1 MASASGKSNR
11 KVISLGLP
19 EGPIALKYR
28 DFRDTEDFIGTL
40 FVSPYAGSK
49 STALVDS
56 ILKTALEYPGCRM
69 LLAGSALTDLKRS
82 TIPKLQ
88 ERIGLAIESENKN
101 EAVYRF
107 PKMPHPRTGAMTQSE
122 LRALGVDRND
132 IEEVM
137 KSTEWFRV
145 FIEEA
150 NTVSSDAHDV
160 VMARARQFSFHR
172 TLKVEHLV
180 IDKSRLWG
188 IDFEDA
194 YELMRTT
201 EGHPVKQFDLDL
213 TDPMPGN
220 NLVKCVMNPHGN
232 DHVWMRYVGVPFPEG
247 GVTRAWS
254 EENIGVRE
262 YFFTKQDRDEI
273 MAPLL
278 LGNLVVNHN
287 GQRGYVREANA
298 QTVTLMDGTKWADAQ
313 TTLVMQLYT
322 IYGFP
327 DENWSRNFA
336 NHQNALIMRN
346 RGLRRRT
353 FAGVVDTRSG
363 LVFPNFIPRPVTEGG
378 HIMPWP
384 ERGLPPGYNGVGG
397 VDQGGAHSTASVM
410 AMLTRETRTAII
422 FHEYVKSGISAKQSA
437 YDIASSVPPGMQ
449 MRWGADPAMWARDY
463 TDNTTTTHA
472 QKYIDAGLNPFEPGK
487 KGDEAFDDVLD
498 ALEFIDS
505 FVHRKRQARLYVFEK
520 CEQVIHAMS
529 TVTWHDIR
537 HGRQKWIV
545 DVADAIKLMVS
556 TINRSTHADNIAM
569 PGPRPNIVG
578 EFLR

>member
-1 MASASGKSNR
+1 MAKAAIREGR
-11 KVISLGLP
+11 RVINLGLP
-19 EGPIALKYR
+19 EGPIAAKYA
-28 DFRDTEDFIGTL
+28 DFRDNEDFIGTL

-49 STALVDS
+49 STALVDA
-56 ILKTALEYPGCRM
+56 ILKTAVDYPGCRM

-107 PKMPHPRTGAMTQSE
+107 PHFPHPLTGAIVQSE
-122 LRALGVDRND
+122 LRAFGVDRND

-160 VMARARQFSFHR
+160 VMARARQFAFHR

-180 IDKSRLWG
+180 IDRSRLWG
-188 IDFEDA
+188 VSFEDA
-194 YELMRTT
+194 YELMRNA
-201 EGHPVKQFDLDL
+201 EGHPVKQFDLGLD
-213 TDPMPGN
+213 DPMPGN

-232 DHVWMRYVGVPFPEG
+232 DHVWMRYVGLPFPER
-247 GVTRAWS
+247 GVTPAWAD
-254 EENIGVRE
+254 EHIGPRE
-262 YFFTKQDRDEI
+262 YYFTKKDRDEI
-273 MAPLL
+273 MAPLI
-278 LGNLVVNHN
+278 LGNLVVNAT
-287 GQRGYVREANA
+287 GERAYVREADK
-298 QTVTLMDGTKWADAQ
+298 QTVTLMDGRTWADEQ
-313 TTLVMQLYT
+313 TTLVLQLYT

-336 NHQNALIMRN
+336 NHQNALLMRN
-346 RGLRRRT
+346 SGLRKRT

-378 HIMPWP
+378 HVMPWP
-384 ERGLPPGYNGVGG
+384 EKGLPRGYNGVGG
-397 VDQGGAHSTASVM
+397 VDQGGAHSTAAVM
-410 AMLTRETRTAII
+410 ALLTRETKTAII
-422 FHEYVKSGISAKQSA
+422 FHEYVKSGLSAKQSA

-463 TDNTTTTHA
+463 TENTTTTHA
-472 QKYIDAGLNPFEPGK
+472 QKYIDAGLSPFEPGK

-505 FVHRKRQARLYVFEK
+505 FIHRKRQAHLYVFEN

-529 TVTWHDIR
+529 SVTWHDIR

-545 DVADAIKLMVS
+545 DMADAIKLMVS
-556 TINRSTHADNIAM
+556 VVNRATLGADLVM
-569 PGPRPNIVG
+569 PGPRPALVG
-578 EFLR
+578 GFAY

>member
-1 MASASGKSNR
+1 MARSQEGR
-11 KVISLGLP
+11 RVVSLGLP
-19 EGPIALKYR
+19 EGPIAAKYA
-28 DFRDTEDFIGTL
+28 DFRDNEDFIGTL

-49 STALVDS
+49 STALVDA
-56 ILKTALEYPGCRM
+56 ILRTAVEYPGCRM

-88 ERIGLAIESENKN
+88 ERIGMAIESENKN

-107 PKMPHPRTGAMTQSE
+107 PKLPHPLTGNVVQSE
-122 LRALGVDRND
+122 LRAFGVDRND

-160 VMARARQFSFHR
+160 VMARARQFAFHR

-180 IDKSRLWG
+180 IDKARLWG
-188 IDFEDA
+188 IHPEEA
-194 YELMRTT
+194 YELMLNT
-201 EGHPVKQFDLDL
+201 EGHPVKQFDLKME
-213 TDPMPGN
+213 DPMPGN

-232 DHVWMRYVGVPFPEG
+232 DHVWMRYVGLPFPER
-247 GVTRAWS
+247 GVTREWA
-254 EENIGVRE
+254 EQHIGPRE
-262 YFFTKQDRDEI
+262 YYFSKQDRDEI

-278 LGNLVVNHN
+278 LGNLVVNHK
-287 GQRGYVREANA
+287 GDRGYVREADR
-298 QTVTLMDGTKWADAQ
+298 QTVTLMDGTTWTDEQ

-336 NHQNALIMRN
+336 NHQNALMMRN
-346 RGLRRRT
+346 SGLRKRT

-363 LVFPNFIPRPVTEGG
+363 LVFPNFVPRPVTEGG

-384 ERGLPPGYNGVGG
+384 EKGLPRGYNGVGG
-397 VDQGGAHSTASVM
+397 VDQGGNHATAAVM
-410 AMLTRETRTAII
+410 AMLTRETNTAII
-422 FHEYVKSGISAKQSA
+422 FHEYVKSGLSAKQSA
-437 YDIASSVPPGMQ
+437 YDLASSLPPGMSV
-449 MRWGADPAMWARDY
+449 RWGGDPAMWHRDF
-463 TDNTTTTHA
+463 TDNAHTTHA

-498 ALEFIDS
+498 ALEFVDS
-505 FVHRKRQARLYVFEK
+505 FLHRKRQAHLYVFEK
-520 CEQVIHAMS
+520 CEQVIHCMS

-537 HGRQKWIV
+537 HGRQKWVV
-545 DVADAIKLMVS
+545 DLADAIKLMVS
-556 TINRSTHADNIAM
+556 VINRTNVADQVPM
-569 PGPRPNIVG
+569 PGPRRPIVG
-578 EFLR
+578 DFAY